1 MWSPESKRTERIQK
15 IKKIGQRYHLWI
27 FLVIPGDQD
36 RKSKILSDVLQTPH
50 PHPQSS
56 YKGKTDILVA
66 NQMSPL
72 NSHYV
77 CMPSLIS
84 HVQLFA
90 TLWTVSWQV
99 SPSTGFFR
107 WEYWNGLPFPTPGYL
122 PNPGIKAESLASPA
136 LESWI
141 FTTNTTPL

>member
-1 MWSPESKRTERIQK
+1 MWSPESKRTERIFWK
-15 IKKIGQRYHLWI
+15 IKKVGQQYHLWI
-27 FLVIPGDQD
+27 FLVTLGDQD

-77 CMPSLIS
+77 RMPRLIS

-99 SPSTGFFR
+99 SPSMGFFR
-107 WEYWNGLPFPTPGYL
+107 REYWNGLPFPTPGDL
-122 PNPGIKAESLASPA
+122 PNPGIKALASPA